1 MSRKRTSPEQIIRH
15 LRQAEVLSS
24 QGRSVSE
31 ICRDDIGITEN
42 TDYRKLPVR
51 RISQWR
57 RRHQLSEAE
66 IIEKFKELE
75 NSPHKLASQISQI

>member
-1 MSRKRTSPEQIIRH
+1 MSKKRTSPEQIIRH
-15 LRQAEVLSS
+15 LRQPEVLSS

-31 ICRDDIGITEN
+31 ICRDIGITEN

-75 NSPHKLASQISQI
+75 NSPHKIASQISQI